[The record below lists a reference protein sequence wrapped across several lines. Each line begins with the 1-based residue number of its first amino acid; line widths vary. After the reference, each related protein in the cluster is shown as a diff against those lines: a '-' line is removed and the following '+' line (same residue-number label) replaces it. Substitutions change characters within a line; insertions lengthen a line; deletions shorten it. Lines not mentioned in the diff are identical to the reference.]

1 MKTKQ
6 VLAIGEALI
15 DAVSTDFVTDLSMAS
30 QLELK
35 PGGSPANFCRFLH
48 QLGTTSQL
56 VATVGK
62 DGFAEIILRDL
73 KQKQIDTGLIKISPN
88 HRTSMIA
95 VGKSKGT
102 PDFIPYRDADLQIG
116 RIDPAWYTNADLIH
130 TTAFALSKEPAQT
143 TILTALQRAR
153 QAGKQLSV
161 DWNYSEKIW
170 GYDNNASLIFK
181 AVLSF
186 QPILKFSLDDASRFL
201 GKEQTIE
208 SAKDFLANSPATV
221 SCLTCGSEGVWFKTA
236 KQDWQHRQAPP
247 VEVKDSTGAG
257 DSFWAGFVHAWLQG
271 QPIEEAIQ
279 KALETAARR
288 LRGELS

>member
-1 MKTKQ
+1 MKTKH

-15 DAVSTDFVTDLSMAS
+15 DAVSTDFVNDLSMAS

-48 QLGTTSQL
+48 QLGTSSQL

-62 DGFAEIILRDL
+62 DGFADIILRDL
-73 KQKQIDTGLIKISPN
+73 KQKHIDTSLIKISPI
-88 HRTSMIA
+88 HTTSLIA

-102 PDFIPYRDADLQIG
+102 PDFIPYRDADMQIG
-116 RIDPAWYTNADLIH
+116 RIDPAWYTKADLIH

-153 QAGKQLSV
+153 QAGIQLSV

-170 GYDNNASLIFK
+170 GPDNNSSLIFK

-186 QPILKFSLDDASRFL
+186 KPILKFSLDDASRFL
-201 GKEQTIE
+201 GTEQTIE
-208 SAKDFLANSPATV
+208 SAKEYLSNFPATV
-221 SCLTCGSEGVWFKTA
+221 ACLTCGSEGVWFKTA
-236 KQDWQHRQAPP
+236 EQDWQHQGAPP

-257 DSFWAGFVHAWLQG
+257 DSFWAGFINAWLREL
-271 QPIEEAIQ
+271 PIEEAIDQ
-279 KALETAARR
+279 ALHTAARR